1 MILEMSAIYCES
13 CNDSAFIVQHEYMIE
28 ISACACDQDLQAVA
42 DWINEP

>member
-1 MILEMSAIYCES
+1 MSAIYCEA
-13 CNDSAFIVQHEYMIE
+13 CNDSAFIVHHEDMIE

>member
-1 MILEMSAIYCES
+1 MILQMSAIRCES
-13 CNDSAFIVQHEYMIE
+13 CNDSAFIVQHEDMIE

>member
-13 CNDSAFIVQHEYMIE
+13 CNDSAFIVQHEDMIE